1 VEGLQSESSKEILA
15 GTVFEKNFDAIT
27 KGKRFIVNQG
37 GSRSGKTYSI
47 IQLLIYL
54 CQQAKVSVSVVSISF
69 PHLRRGAIRDF
80 LEIMEAWE
88 IYDPNRHTTTDQT
101 YKFPNGSY
109 LEFFSVDQ
117 PGKVRGPGR
126 DILFVN
132 EANLIS
138 WEVFGQLNIRTKQ
151 TVFLDFNPAD
161 EFSWIYDKILPDKN
175 CEFIQSTY
183 KDNPFLPK
191 DQRAQIEGLKDAD
204 PDLWRVYGLGER
216 GVTRDTI
223 YGKFELF
230 EAFPDLDYH
239 FGLDFGFTHPNALVR
254 VCQDENKL
262 YLEQCLYESG
272 LTGVDLADRIA
283 PIVGN
288 KYVYCDSA
296 RPEIIEE
303 LRRAGISAYE
313 ADKSVKEGIDYVRSH
328 RIFVHRE
335 SLDIQKEMRSYKWK
349 RKPTGETIDEPVKA
363 FDDLMDAAR
372 YGAMGFKGSY
382 SGVYMSGF

>member
-1 VEGLQSESSKEILA
+1 M
-15 GTVFEKNFDAIT
+15 D
-27 KGKRFIVNQG
+27 
-37 GSRSGKTYSI
+37 
-47 IQLLIYL
+47 
-54 CQQAKVSVSVVSISF
+54 SF
-69 PHLRRGAIRDF
+69 G
-80 LEIMEAWE
+80 

-109 LEFFSVDQ
+109 IEFFSVDQ

-138 WEVFGQLNIRTKQ
+138 WEVFGQLNIRTKKA
-151 TVFLDFNPAD
+151 VFIDYNPAD
-161 EFSWIYDKILPDKN
+161 EFSWIYDKILPDAE

-183 KDNPFLPK
+183 LDNPFLPK
-191 DQRAQIEGLKDAD
+191 NQKAQIEGLKTAD

-230 EAFPDLDYH
+230 EDFPDIEYH
-239 FGLDFGFTHPNALVR
+239 FGLDFGFTHPNALVK
-254 VCQDENKL
+254 VGEQETDL
-262 YLEQCLYESG
+262 YFEQMLYEPG
-272 LTGVDLADRIA
+272 LTGIDLAERIK

-313 ADKSVKEGIDYVRSH
+313 ADKSVKEGIDFLRSH

-335 SLDIQKEMRSYKWK
+335 SLDLQKEMRSYKWK
-349 RKPTGETIDEPVKA
+349 RKPSGEVLDEPVKA
-363 FDDLMDAAR
+363 FDDLLDAAR
-372 YGAMGFKGSY
+372 YGAMGFKSNYTTIRIG
-382 SGVYMSGF
+382 GW

>member
-1 VEGLQSESSKEILA
+1 MKVQAGPVFKKNLKAFES
-15 GTVFEKNFDAIT
+15 
-27 KGKRFIVNQG
+27 GKRFIVNQG

-47 IQLLIYL
+47 IQLLVYI
-54 CQQAKVSVSVVSISF
+54 CNKSRVSVSVVSISF

-80 LEIMEAWE
+80 LQIMEAFG

-109 LEFFSVDQ
+109 IEFFSVDQ

-138 WEVFGQLNIRTKQ
+138 WEVFGQLNIRTKG
-151 TVFLDFNPAD
+151 TVFIDYNPAD
-161 EFSWIYDKILPDKN
+161 EFSWIYDKIIPDN
-175 CEFIQSTY
+175 GTEFIQSTY
-183 KDNPFLPK
+183 QDNPFLPK
-191 DQRAQIEGLKDAD
+191 DQKAQIEGLKHAD

-230 EAFPDLDYH
+230 DEFPEIDYH
-239 FGLDFGFTHPNALVR
+239 FGLDFGFTHPNALVK
-254 VCQDENKL
+254 VGQQETDL
-262 YLEQCLYESG
+262 YFEQCLYEPG
-272 LTGVDLADRIA
+272 LTGVDLAERIK

-313 ADKSVKEGIDYVRSH
+313 ADKSVKEGIDFLRSH

-335 SLDIQKEMRSYKWK
+335 SIDFQKEMRSYKWK
-349 RKPTGETIDEPVKA
+349 RKPSGEALDEPVKA

-372 YGAMGFKGSY
+372 YGAMGFKGSVFTVHL
-382 SGVYMSGF
+382 SGW

>member
-1 VEGLQSESSKEILA
+1 MKVQA
-15 GTVFEKNFDAIT
+15 GPVFKRNLKAVDS
-27 KGKRFIVNQG
+27 GKRFIVNQG

-47 IQLLIYL
+47 LQLLVYI
-54 CQQAKVSVSVVSISF
+54 CNRAKVSVSVVSISF

-80 LEIMEAWE
+80 LQIMESFG

-109 LEFFSVDQ
+109 IEFFSVDQ

-151 TVFLDFNPAD
+151 TVFIDYNPAD
-161 EFSWIYDKILPDKN
+161 EFSWIYDKIIPDKGT
-175 CEFIQSTY
+175 EFIQSTY
-183 KDNPFLPK
+183 MDNPFLPR
-191 DQRAQIEGLKDAD
+191 DQKAQIEGLKNAD

-230 EAFPDLDYH
+230 ETFPDIEYH
-239 FGLDFGFTHPNALVR
+239 FGLDFGFTHPNALVK
-254 VCQDENKL
+254 VGEIETDL
-262 YLEQCLYESG
+262 YFEQCLYEPG
-272 LTGVDLADRIA
+272 LTGVDLAARIK

-313 ADKSVKEGIDYVRSH
+313 ADKSVKEGIDFLRSH
-328 RIFVHRE
+328 RIFVHRD
-335 SLDIQKEMRSYKWK
+335 SIDFQKEMRSYKWK
-349 RKPTGETIDEPVKA
+349 RKPSGEVLDEPVKA
-363 FDDLMDAAR
+363 FDDLLDAAR
-372 YGAMGFKGSY
+372 YGGMGFKGNVFTVHI
-382 SGVYMSGF
+382 GGF